1 MVAEA
6 SQGHMIKVMAAG
18 PDVDRVVG
26 AVTFTQVGLDQI
38 SEDLLA
44 DLERLYSRAFHSSRM
59 HERLLEDMD
68 AAPEIFQ
75 IFVARDEDERRELL
89 GARVIESKV
98 HPEFDYRDHPPVHGK
113 RFCVSPAARGRGIGK
128 SLIEAGKRYC
138 FAELG
143 LGALFG
149 ESNEI
154 GALALHGREGAL
166 YSVASIEECSR
177 RNSPEENVEFFRE
190 FLRNPTFRRYRLPDG
205 RGVRFVY
212 TGDAR
217 TTASFTEAGYVPET
231 HFAAMP

>member
-1 MVAEA
+1 
-6 SQGHMIKVMAAG
+6 MIKAMAAG
-18 PDVDRVVG
+18 PDVERTVG
-26 AVTFTQVGLDQI
+26 TVELTQVGLDQV

-59 HERLLEDMD
+59 HERLLEDMG
-68 AAPEIFQ
+68 AAPEIFR
-75 IFVARDEDERRELL
+75 IFVAREAGERRGLL

-98 HPEFDYRDHPPVHGK
+98 HPEFDYRGHLPVHGK

-154 GALALHGREGAL
+154 GAVALHGREGAL

-177 RNSPEENVEFFRE
+177 RNSPAENVEFFRE

-212 TGDAR
+212 CGDAR
-217 TTASFTEAGYVPET
+217 TTASFTGAGYVSQA

>member
-1 MVAEA
+1 
-6 SQGHMIKVMAAG
+6 MIKAMAVG
-18 PDVDRVVG
+18 PDADRAVG
-26 AVTFTQVGLDQI
+26 AVEFTQVGLDRV

-44 DLERLYSRAFHSSRM
+44 DLERLYSRAFHGSRM
-59 HERLLEDMD
+59 HERLLKDMG

-75 IFVARDEDERRELL
+75 IFVARDASERRGLL

-98 HPEFDYRDHPPVHGK
+98 HLEFDYRGHPPVHGK

-138 FAELG
+138 FGELE

-177 RNSPEENVEFFRE
+177 RNSPEENVAFFRE

-205 RGVRFVY
+205 CGVRFVY
-212 TGDAR
+212 CSDAR
-217 TTASFTEAGYVPET
+217 ATASFTEAGYVPKA

>member
-1 MVAEA
+1 MAAEGA
-6 SQGHMIKVMAAG
+6 QRHMIKVMAG
-18 PDVDRVVG
+18 DPDADRAVG
-26 AVTFTQVGLDQI
+26 AVEFTQVGLNQV

-44 DLERLYSRAFHSSRM
+44 DLERLYSRAFHGSRM
-59 HERLLEDMD
+59 HERLLEDMA

-75 IFVARDEDERRELL
+75 IFVAREAGERRGLL

-98 HPEFDYRDHPPVHGK
+98 HPEFDYRGHPPVHGK
-113 RFCVSPAARGRGIGK
+113 RFCVSPAARGRDIGK

-149 ESNEI
+149 ESNEM

-190 FLRNPTFRRYRLPDG
+190 FLLNPTFRRYRLPDG
-205 RGVRFVY
+205 YGVRFVY
-212 TGDAR
+212 CGDAR
-217 TTASFTEAGYVPET
+217 TTVSFAEAGYVSQA